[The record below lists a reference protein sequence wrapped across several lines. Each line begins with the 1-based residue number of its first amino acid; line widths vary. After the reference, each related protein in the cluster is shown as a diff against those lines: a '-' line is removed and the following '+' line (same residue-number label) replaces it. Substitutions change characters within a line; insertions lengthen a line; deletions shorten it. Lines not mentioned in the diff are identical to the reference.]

1 MFHVKDDFK
10 PGAPVSAVPA
20 TWFNKVGAFLN
31 NFVAGDGLRMFKNES
46 GATVISLESD
56 GDGAATTSYTTVKS
70 GGSAESDN
78 NTDKWTSGGTTGAKV
93 SVCTLGYKKDDTNV
107 HLRWRTLTISA
118 DGRITGISAE
128 DSGIVVYPGV

>member
-46 GATVISLESD
+46 GATVISLDESTAVAD
-56 GDGAATTSYTTVKS
+56 TSTPEELGSYPTASVTQTEETLWDRTTADAGVAVRVAWKARLSGATRFVYAAQLVFDRN
-70 GGSAESDN
+70 GRL
-78 NTDKWTSGGTTGAKV
+78 AK
-93 SVCTLGYKKDDTNV
+93 
-107 HLRWRTLTISA
+107 
-118 DGRITGISAE
+118 
-128 DSGIVVYPGV
+128 IVAKENEGWKV